1 MLENLEFGALL
12 MVVGMSMVFLIL
24 AMLWGVIAIFQQI
37 DRRMFA
43 REAAR
48 AQQESTPIETLSPEL
63 LAAITIAIHRY
74 RQETSASQQPRLQ
87 IPKRMEP
94 PQARWVAVGRS
105 YQLRSH
111 VISRKR

>member
-1 MLENLEFGALL
+1 MIENLEFGALL

-24 AMLWGVIAIFQQI
+24 AMLWGVIALFQQI

-43 REAAR
+43 REAAK
-48 AQQESTPIETLSPEL
+48 AQEEKAPTETLSPEL

-74 RQETSASQQPRLQ
+74 RTETTQPQQPRLRV
-87 IPKRMEP
+87 PKRMEP